1 MTVDL
6 HYRIWANPFHSQP
19 ANIPW
24 HALQQADC
32 MFQTEIASRI
42 SELSAGLNLSDDNE
56 ADSTAA
62 LGVVELVPEYG
73 GRQR

>member
-1 MTVDL
+1 
-6 HYRIWANPFHSQP
+6 
-19 ANIPW
+19 
-24 HALQQADC
+24 